1 MFQVFFLISYR
12 LRALKTLYF
21 YFCKI
26 INKNIFAKKF
36 ARNYEKKHNAWNIR
50 QWDNETIIPSSQ
62 RPSILYQRERCW
74 TLSCCCL
81 AWKSMMLA
89 YQLWTY
95 TPYPFIAHDIS
106 CMFKVDM
113 PTSSIPTQGSS
124 SSKFD
129 ISVLTDQR
137 AHMTKDMLNTEKQ
150 AKPTYWV
157 RGSDNNFETYS
168 LATS

>member
-1 MFQVFFLISYR
+1 MKVILQRVLQEIM
-12 LRALKTLYF
+12 K
-21 YFCKI
+21 
-26 INKNIFAKKF
+26 KN
-36 ARNYEKKHNAWNIR
+36 NTWTIR
-50 QWDNETIIPSSQ
+50 RWDNRMIIPSTQQPSVLYWKQ
-62 RPSILYQRERCW
+62 RCR
-74 TLSCCCL
+74 TLSWCCL
-81 AWKSMMLA
+81 SWESMMLA
-89 YQLWTY
+89 FQLRTY
-95 TPYPFIAHDIS
+95 TLYPFIAHDIS

>member
-1 MFQVFFLISYR
+1 MGR
-12 LRALKTLYF
+12 LDNHSIDQATKRIILKTKMSNFELLLP
-21 YFCKI
+21 CVGMDDVGMSTL
-26 INKNIFAKKF
+26 NIHYA
-36 ARNYEKKHNAWNIR
+36 
-50 QWDNETIIPSSQ
+50 
-62 RPSILYQRERCW
+62 
-74 TLSCCCL
+74 
-81 AWKSMMLA
+81 
-89 YQLWTY
+89 Y
-95 TPYPFIAHDIS
+95 TPYPFIAHYIS

-124 SSKFD
+124 NSEFD